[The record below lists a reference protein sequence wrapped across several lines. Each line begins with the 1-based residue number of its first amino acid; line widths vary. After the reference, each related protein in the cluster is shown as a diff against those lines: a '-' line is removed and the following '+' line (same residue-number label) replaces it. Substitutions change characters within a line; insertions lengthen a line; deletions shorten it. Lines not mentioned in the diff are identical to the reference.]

1 MEREAWHNGNLVY
14 PTDDRESWAN
24 GDLVFPTET
33 GVTPVTP
40 SFIPKV
46 IWFMLLMLMFCLS
59 GCISY
64 KCNQTTFNAEA
75 TGIGTEGKIPAIT
88 QESGNASLEA
98 AADLA
103 LKADATVPMEAI
115 KKIVAPE
122 VVK

>member
-1 MEREAWHNGNLVY
+1 MKTKLLV
-14 PTDDRESWAN
+14 TCC
-24 GDLVFPTET
+24 V
-33 GVTPVTP
+33 
-40 SFIPKV
+40 
-46 IWFMLLMLMFCLS
+46 MLFAV

-75 TGIGTEGKIPAIT
+75 TGIGATGKVPAIT

-98 AADLA
+98 AAEVA
-103 LKADATVPMEAI
+103 LKADATVPMEAV